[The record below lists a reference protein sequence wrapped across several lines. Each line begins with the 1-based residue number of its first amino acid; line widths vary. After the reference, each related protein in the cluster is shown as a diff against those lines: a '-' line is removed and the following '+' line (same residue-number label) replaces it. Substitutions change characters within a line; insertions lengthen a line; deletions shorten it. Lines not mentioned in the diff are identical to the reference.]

1 MSYKSGTILPEMLN
15 NKAVLK
21 LKFNDGIA
29 TTECFCHES
38 KENKTYME
46 NNDFR

>member
-29 TTECFCHES
+29 TTECFLSRIKRKQDLHG
-38 KENKTYME
+38 K
-46 NNDFR
+46 